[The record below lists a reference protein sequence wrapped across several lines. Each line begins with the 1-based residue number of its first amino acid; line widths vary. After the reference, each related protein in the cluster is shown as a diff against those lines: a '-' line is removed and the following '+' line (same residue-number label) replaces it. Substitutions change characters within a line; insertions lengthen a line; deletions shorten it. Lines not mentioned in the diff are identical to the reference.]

1 VAVVC
6 VVQVLR
12 SLVKLYHECP
22 VPDYVNMS
30 RCLIFLD
37 DPQELAK
44 ILESLIRSGNDDDTL
59 LAFQIAFELCDNA
72 TQSFLEN
79 VRKLLPPPSQATST
93 DASSAA
99 PVVPKPEDATDK
111 TPLLSADAMDVDRPQ
126 QQQQQQDAPFDKTL
140 KTLHRI
146 LTGEPTI
153 DLYLQFLYRNNHTD
167 LGVLKALKA
176 AFEPRVSILHT
187 ATIVSNALMHAGT
200 TRDTFLR
207 DNLEWLAKA
216 INWSKFS
223 TTAGLGVIHRGHLN
237 EAMKVLEPYLPKPG
251 NPTSPYT
258 EGGSLY
264 ALGIIHANHGTGS
277 GHAATQYLLQQL
289 RDNMAN
295 ETVVHG
301 ACLGLGVT
309 AMASG
314 NTAIL
319 DELMNILYSQDN
331 AVAGEA
337 AGYGIGLVMLGT
349 AHEKALELLNHARDT
364 QHEKIIRGIAI
375 GLAHMYYGR
384 EEEADAMIEQL
395 CSDKDPILRY
405 GGMFMIGLAYAG
417 TNNNHA
423 IKKLL
428 HVAVSDVNDDV
439 RRAAVMMLGFVNFRQ
454 PDQVP
459 KLVSLL
465 SESYNPAVRY
475 GACLAVGIACAGT
488 GMKEA
493 YDMLLPMAKNDAVD
507 TVRQGA
513 LIALSMVFIQINNPH
528 SAEIRKLFRERVED
542 KHETVMCKMGAI
554 LATGIIDAGG
564 RNVTLSL
571 KSRAGHRN
579 MQAVVGIA
587 MFLQYWYWYP
597 LTHFISLAFTP
608 TAVIGLNKDLR
619 MPKMQFRSNAA
630 PSTFAYPPEVKPPE
644 ENKNKKVEKIEL
656 SAAKR
661 AKARAG
667 AAAAA
672 ASKDAMDVDQ
682 PQTKSATGT
691 TSDKMDVDSADKK
704 PEAEKKAEPEPTFE
718 VLENPARVTRAQL
731 KFISFDVDPRYRP
744 VTEGVMGVVM
754 LKDLKPGEEE
764 QIITEGVP
772 ALGSAAEEAEPAPPE
787 PFEFEG

>member
-1 VAVVC
+1 MLTNQPTHLLCVA
-6 VVQVLR
+6 
-12 SLVKLYHECP
+12 P
-22 VPDYVNMS
+22 
-30 RCLIFLD
+30 
-37 DPQELAK
+37 
-44 ILESLIRSGNDDDTL
+44 
-59 LAFQIAFELCDNA
+59 
-72 TQSFLEN
+72 
-79 VRKLLPPPSQATST
+79 
-93 DASSAA
+93 
-99 PVVPKPEDATDK
+99 
-111 TPLLSADAMDVDRPQ
+111 
-126 QQQQQQDAPFDKTL
+126 
-140 KTLHRI
+140 
-146 LTGEPTI
+146 
-153 DLYLQFLYRNNHTD
+153 
-167 LGVLKALKA
+167 
-176 AFEPRVSILHT
+176 
-187 ATIVSNALMHAGT
+187 
-200 TRDTFLR
+200 
-207 DNLEWLAKA
+207 
-216 INWSKFS
+216 
-223 TTAGLGVIHRGHLN
+223 
-237 EAMKVLEPYLPKPG
+237 
-251 NPTSPYT
+251 
-258 EGGSLY
+258 
-264 ALGIIHANHGTGS
+264 
-277 GHAATQYLLQQL
+277 
-289 RDNMAN
+289 
-295 ETVVHG
+295 
-301 ACLGLGVT
+301 
-309 AMASG
+309 
-314 NTAIL
+314 AIL

-337 AGYGIGLVMLGT
+337 AGYGIGLVMLGS

-395 CSDKDPILRY
+395 SGDKDPILRY
-405 GGMFMIGLAYAG
+405 GGMFMIGLAFAG
-417 TNNNHA
+417 TNNNQA

-439 RRAAVMMLGFVNFRQ
+439 RRAAVMMLGLVNFRQ

-475 GACLAVGIACAGT
+475 GACLAIGIACAGT

-493 YDMLLPMAKNDAVD
+493 YDMLMPMAKNDAVD
-507 TVRQGA
+507 FVRQGA
-513 LIALSMVFIQINNPH
+513 LIALAMVHIQTNSTH

-542 KHETVMCKMGAI
+542 KHETVMCKMGSI

-630 PSTFAYPPEVKPPE
+630 PSSFAYPPEVKPPE

-661 AKARAG
+661 AKGRATAV
-667 AAAAA
+667 AAK
-672 ASKDAMDVDQ
+672 SGDAMDVDT
-682 PQTKSATGT
+682 PAAAPTTTKT
-691 TSDKMDVDSADKK
+691 DKMEVDSTTESKGDDKDK
-704 PEAEKKAEPEPTFE
+704 EATTAAKKEPEPTFE

-764 QIITEGVP
+764 EIITEGVP
-772 ALGSAAEEAEPAPPE
+772 ALGSTATEDGNEPSPPE